1 MTQNIPSSNTPAT
14 QTIARIVR
22 VREQHWVGDGFFVST
37 IFSPHQ
43 IDPQTLSP
51 FLLMD
56 YGAPKYWQPSK
67 DKRGVGEHPHR
78 GFETVTFAYQGA
90 VDHRDSHGGG
100 GTIQAGDVQWMTAG
114 SGVVHEE
121 MHSRDFVE
129 AGGVFEM
136 VQLWVNLPKHLKMV
150 PPRYQALQDHTF
162 PRIALGA
169 AQARLVAGHLSQHVG
184 PAKTHSPVTLFDLE
198 FSESGTTQFELT
210 AQTTTLIYVLRGQA
224 IAQGNQPIEAGDLV
238 IMERTDQG
246 CIQLESSA
254 GTRLLVLNGEPLNES
269 VIAHGP
275 FVMNTRAEIIQAIH
289 DYQSGKMGSL
299 NPLP

>member
-1 MTQNIPSSNTPAT
+1 M
-14 QTIARIVR
+14 
-22 VREQHWVGDGFFVST
+22 
-37 IFSPHQ
+37 
-43 IDPQTLSP
+43 
-51 FLLMD
+51 
-56 YGAPKYWQPSK
+56 
-67 DKRGVGEHPHR
+67 
-78 GFETVTFAYQGA
+78 
-90 VDHRDSHGGG
+90 
-100 GTIQAGDVQWMTAG
+100 
-114 SGVVHEE
+114 
-121 MHSRDFVE
+121 
-129 AGGVFEM
+129 
-136 VQLWVNLPKHLKMV
+136 
-150 PPRYQALQDHTF
+150 
-162 PRIALGA
+162 
-169 AQARLVAGHLSQHVG
+169 
-184 PAKTHSPVTLFDLE
+184 FDLE
-198 FSESGTTQFELT
+198 FQESGTTQFELT